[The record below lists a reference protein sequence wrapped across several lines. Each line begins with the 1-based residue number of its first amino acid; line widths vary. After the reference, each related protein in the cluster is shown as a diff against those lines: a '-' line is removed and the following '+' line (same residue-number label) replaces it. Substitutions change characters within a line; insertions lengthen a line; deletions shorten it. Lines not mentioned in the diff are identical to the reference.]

1 MARKTL
7 LTEAQVRQF
16 MKLAHV
22 PAIGSSRLQEMGY
35 GYGITEEDP
44 IEDEE
49 IPDDLTMEP
58 AGAADAEFPPEGEVA
73 DEPAPELDV
82 APEDDMGDMEGSVG
96 VAKEDE
102 FADLV
107 QQLADL
113 VGVEVDLDTGGAAA
127 AEMAPEDGLEIDGEV
142 EVAPEDDGLV
152 PEPEDVMGPEEEEEE
167 LPPMQERSQDAIVNE
182 VARRIAKRIQKA
194 QKKDAMVDQ
203 LAERILKRLTK

>member
-35 GYGITEEDP
+35 GMTEEDP

-49 IPDDLTMEP
+49 VPDDLAVDP
-58 AGAADAEFPPEGEVA
+58 AASADAEFPPEGDVA
-73 DEPAPELDV
+73 DELAPEMDV
-82 APEDDMGDMEGSVG
+82 APEDDMGDMGDSAG

-113 VGVEVDLDTGGAAA
+113 VGVEVDLDTGGDAE
-127 AEMAPEDGLEIDGEV
+127 AEMAPEDGLEVDGEV

-152 PEPEDVMGPEEEEEE
+152 PEPEDVMAPEEEEEE
-167 LPPMQERSQDAIVNE
+167 LPPMQERSQDDIVNE
-182 VARRIAKRIQKA
+182 VARRIAKRIEKA